1 MTLYYKMP
9 NNRFLEPPRDVL
21 NIIKIRRKNNKLE
34 KIKKKVPPFVFM
46 SNNKRKSR
54 VS

>member
-1 MTLYYKMP
+1 MP
-9 NNRFLEPPRDVL
+9 NNRFLEPKRDIM

-34 KIKKKVPPFVFM
+34 KIKKKPPVFVFM
-46 SNNKRKSR
+46 NHHKRKSR

>member
-1 MTLYYKMP
+1 MP

-34 KIKKKVPPFVFM
+34 KVKKKPPIFVFM
-46 SNNKRKSR
+46 NNKRKKG
-54 VS
+54 V

>member
-1 MTLYYKMP
+1 MP

-34 KIKKKVPPFVFM
+34 KIKKKPPIFVFM
-46 SNNKRKSR
+46 NNKRKKG
-54 VS
+54 V

>member
-1 MTLYYKMP
+1 MP

-34 KIKKKVPPFVFM
+34 KVKKKPPIFVFM
-46 SNNKRKSR
+46 NNKRKSR

>member
-1 MTLYYKMP
+1 MT
-9 NNRFLEPPRDVL
+9 NNRFLQPPRDVL

-34 KIKKKVPPFVFM
+34 KVKKKPPVFVFI
-46 SNNKRKSR
+46 NNKRKSR